1 VTSNS
6 AGPGGAPGTGGANSG
21 RDGLGGFAQGGGIYT
36 AANSLILNSTIAY
49 NTAVGSDV
57 ATTAEGGGVYVAPI
71 PVGTLGG
78 TTINNSTIAFNNSNA
93 AGGGVFNDG
102 TLTMTSTLV
111 ADNTSNT
118 TTNADFTDTGTSVVN
133 DSIIGTGEG
142 NSVAND
148 FSAGPPPTGNYVLDA
163 TANPPPLNLNTTLQ
177 LASNGTKYLSFTGL
191 SAAFGHG
198 SNPNN
203 LKTDQ
208 IGGPRTF
215 NGATDIGSI
224 ETTTSVS
231 SGVTFFLSSGKNG
244 FVQVVNASTHA
255 IIQNFQPFA
264 GYTGVVS
271 VALGDLNGDG
281 VPDIIVAAKGLVK
294 VYNGASALVPG
305 VSFNIPST
313 WSRLGSVTSTPV
325 LHTGFTAIA
334 GYAGALNIAAG
345 DVNGDGTPDIIVG
358 TAAGSQG
365 RVVVFDGNSVAS
377 GGAVTRIGGILTPFG
392 TGFTGGVVVAAGDV
406 TGNGPAEVI
415 VGTQTKGD
423 QVNIYELQ
431 GLVYGQIG
439 NTIDEFGTL
448 PSTAQL
454 QLATIDVAGQNVDDI
469 AIGVISGG
477 VGQVNVIG
485 IDTNPSDPFTSLVSH
500 INVGGGLTAMAI
512 SAYNTANSGADSL
525 MIGTIPA
532 GPVQFHVLNP
542 TTGALISAFNELP
555 ALTGGISLAGV

>member
-1 VTSNS
+1 
-6 AGPGGAPGTGGANSG
+6 
-21 RDGLGGFAQGGGIYT
+21 
-36 AANSLILNSTIAY
+36 
-49 NTAVGSDV
+49 VGSDD

-71 PVGTLGG
+71 PVGSLGG

-93 AGGGVFNDG
+93 EGGGIFNDG
-102 TLTMTSTLV
+102 TLAMTSTLV

-118 TTNADFTDTGTSVVN
+118 TTNADFTDIGTSVIS
-133 DSIIGTGEG
+133 DSIIGVGAG
-142 NSVAND
+142 NSVMNN
-148 FSAGPPPTGNYVLDA
+148 FVFVAGKPPTGNFVLDSP
-163 TANPPPLNLNTTLQ
+163 TNPPPPLNLNPTLQ
-177 LASNGTKYLSFTGL
+177 NASNGTEYLSFTGP
-191 SAAFGHG
+191 SVAFGNG

-215 NGATDIGSI
+215 NGTTDIGSI

-255 IIQNFQPFA
+255 TIQNFQPFA
-264 GYTGVVS
+264 GYTGAVS
-271 VALGDLNGDG
+271 VALGDVNGDG
-281 VPDIIVAAKGLVK
+281 VPDIMVAAKGLVK
-294 VYNGASALVPG
+294 IYDGASALVPG

-313 WSRLGSVTSTPV
+313 WTRLTPVNGLTTPV
-325 LHTGFTAIA
+325 LQVAFTAIP

-345 DVNGDGTPDIIVG
+345 DVNGDGIADIIVG

-365 RVVVFDGNSVAS
+365 RVAVFNGASVSTTAAMS
-377 GGAVTRIGGILTPFG
+377 RIGSILTPFG

-415 VGTQTKGD
+415 AGTQTKGD
-423 QVNIYELQ
+423 QVNIYQLQ

-454 QLATIDVAGQNVDDI
+454 QLATLDVGGLNVDDI

>member
-1 VTSNS
+1 
-6 AGPGGAPGTGGANSG
+6 
-21 RDGLGGFAQGGGIYT
+21 
-36 AANSLILNSTIAY
+36 
-49 NTAVGSDV
+49 
-57 ATTAEGGGVYVAPI
+57 
-71 PVGTLGG
+71 
-78 TTINNSTIAFNNSNA
+78 
-93 AGGGVFNDG
+93 
-102 TLTMTSTLV
+102 MTSTIV
-111 ADNTSNT
+111 ADNSSNT
-118 TTNADFTDTGTSVVN
+118 TTNADFTDIGTSVVN

-142 NSVAND
+142 NSVTNN
-148 FSAGPPPTGNYVLDA
+148 FVAGPPPTGNFVLDA
-163 TANPPPLNLNTTLQ
+163 TSNPPPLNLNTSLQ
-177 LASNGTKYLSFTGL
+177 LASNGTEYLSFTGP
-191 SAAFGHG
+191 SAAFGNG
-198 SNPNN
+198 TNPNT
-203 LKTDQ
+203 LTFDQ

-215 NGATDIGSI
+215 RGTIDIGSI

-255 IIQNFQPFA
+255 TIQNFQPFA
-264 GYTGVVS
+264 GYTGVVG

-294 VYNGASALVPG
+294 IYDGASALVPG
-305 VSFNIPST
+305 VNFNIPST

-325 LHTGFTAIA
+325 LHAGFTAIA
-334 GYAGALNIAAG
+334 GYAGALNVAAG
-345 DVNGDGTPDIIVG
+345 DVNGDGIPDIIVG

-365 RVVVFDGNSVAS
+365 RVAVFDGSTLSNA
-377 GGAVTRIGGILTPFG
+377 GAMTRIGSILTPFG

-415 VGTQTKGD
+415 AGTQTKGD
-423 QVNIYELQ
+423 QVNIYQLQ

-454 QLATIDVAGQNVDDI
+454 QVATLDVGGLNVDDI

-477 VGQVNVIG
+477 VGQVNVIQV
-485 IDTNPSDPFTSLVSH
+485 SDPTIPPLVSH
-500 INVGGGLTAMAI
+500 INVGGGLTAMAV

-555 ALTGGISLAGV
+555 ALTGGIALSGV